1 MNKREENSP
10 EKLDGGQYGSPPPT
24 TLLSL
29 DVCTYRRSNTAGPLV
44 PSILH
49 SSLLQIS
56 TVANKKGK

>member
-10 EKLDGGQYGSPPPT
+10 EKLDGGQYGSPPPPT

-56 TVANKKGK
+56 TVATEG

>member
-1 MNKREENSP
+1 MNKREGNSP
-10 EKLDGGQYGSPPPT
+10 EKLDGGQYSSPPT

-56 TVANKKGK
+56 TVATEG